1 MRWMFAL
8 ILTACALIALGTPA
22 HSQAPAPLSYRG
34 KTVLVTGSTDGL
46 GRELAR
52 ALAADG
58 AHVIVHGRNAERGQA
73 LVDEINEAVALAN
86 KLAWIGWAVLR
97 GDKDFD
103 VTKAWASKP
112 NAASRLSQANTG
124 P

>member
-8 ILTACALIALGTPA
+8 ILTACALIAPGTPA

-58 AHVIVHGRNAERGQA
+58 ANVIVHGRNAERGQA

-86 KLAWIGWAVLR
+86 KLARIGWAVLR

-103 VTKAWASKP
+103 VTKAFRPKAIKP
-112 NAASRLSQANTG
+112 QPAAA
-124 P
+124 